1 MTDGFSWQQRLR
13 YWFDNTLARSM
24 WAVLAWLGL
33 VAFAFFLLIAGI
45 LSLTGLGPNDEG
57 TSFLEGLWF
66 AMTRSLDPGTF
77 SGDEGNRFRLVM
89 LMVTIAGIFL
99 AATIIGIVSSAI
111 DTRVE
116 SLRRGRSL
124 VIERGHSLIIGSSDK
139 VSSVVSELVEA
150 NASEKNQA
158 IVLLTPDDVVEVSE
172 ELRGAVP
179 DLKTSR
185 LVVRSGLSTRVS
197 DLAQVN
203 PQSARSAIVLRAE
216 GGSDAQVVKS
226 VLALSRCVPGLAGL
240 TVVAELDDFDTSVA
254 LKDAVGPNLI
264 TVTPK
269 DIIARISAQVSR
281 ASGLGTIYQELLDF
295 DGDEMYSTA
304 VTAAWVDRNFGEALL
319 ASEFG
324 TIIGIRKADGTV
336 LVNPSGSTLLADGD
350 SLIGI
355 AEDDSVFN
363 LDRPIVDWSPNSVR
377 TIDPLDKLKERTL
390 LIGWS
395 DLTPM
400 IANEIETHVAAG
412 SQLHLMVREDIIDDA
427 EIHEKIS
434 LVQQQLIIHRGDPI
448 SGSDIV
454 SVLDQGP
461 FNHIMLLSERA
472 FYSPQDADARTLLSL
487 MHVRRHPSSRT
498 SGHNVVA
505 ELLDPNDVELGGPT
519 QGNDFIVSQ
528 KLIGLLMAQLSES
541 PHLAEVFADLFDSDG
556 SVVALHPVE
565 RYLEYG
571 THTFDGVI
579 AAARD
584 CGVVTIGYRAAS
596 AADDPKSIG
605 EGIRVNPMKSQSVT
619 FAPGDMLVVI
629 TAS

>member
-33 VAFAFFLLIAGI
+33 VSFAFFLIVAG
-45 LSLTGLGPNDEG
+45 LLTLTGLGPNDEG

-77 SGDEGNRFRLVM
+77 SGDEGHRFRLVM
-89 LMVTIAGIFL
+89 LMVTVAGIFL

-139 VSSVVSELVEA
+139 IPSVVSELVEA
-150 NASEKNQA
+150 NASEKNRA
-158 IVLLTPDDVVEVSE
+158 IVLLTPEDVVEVSD

-216 GGSDAQVVKS
+216 DGSDAQVVKS
-226 VLALSRCVPGLAGL
+226 VLALSRCVPGLVGL
-240 TVVAELDDFDTSVA
+240 TVVAELDDADTSDA

-281 ASGLGTIYQELLDF
+281 ASGLGAIYQELLDF
-295 DGDEMYSTA
+295 EGDEMYSTP
-304 VTAAWVDRNFGEALL
+304 VTAPWVGTNFGQALL
-319 ASEFG
+319 ASEFA
-324 TIIGIRKADGTV
+324 TIIGMRRADGTV
-336 LVNPSGSTLLADGD
+336 LVNPPGSTQLAEGD
-350 SLIGI
+350 FLIGI

-363 LDRPIVDWSPNSVR
+363 LDRPVVDWSPDSI
-377 TIDPLDKLKERTL
+377 TAIEPLEKLNERTL

-412 SQLHLMVREDIIDDA
+412 SQLHVLVREDIIDDA
-427 EIHEKIS
+427 GIHERIA
-434 LVQQQLIIHRGDPI
+434 LTQQQLIIHRGDPI
-448 SGSDIV
+448 AGSDIV

-461 FNHIMLLSERA
+461 FNHIMLLSERG
-472 FYSPQDADARTLLSL
+472 FYSPEDADARTLLSL

-556 SVVALHPVE
+556 SVVALHPVD
-565 RYLEYG
+565 RYLAYG
-571 THTFDGVI
+571 THTFDDVI

-584 CGVVTIGYRAAS
+584 CGVVAIGYRAAS
-596 AADDPKSIG
+596 AANDPKSIG
-605 EGIRVNPMKSQSVT
+605 EGIRVNPTKSQHIT
-619 FAPGDMLVVI
+619 FAPGDMIVVI
-629 TAS
+629 AAS